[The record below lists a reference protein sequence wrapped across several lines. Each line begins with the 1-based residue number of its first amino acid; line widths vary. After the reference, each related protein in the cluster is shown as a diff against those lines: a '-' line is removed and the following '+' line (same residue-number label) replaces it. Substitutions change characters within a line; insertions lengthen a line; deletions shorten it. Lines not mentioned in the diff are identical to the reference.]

1 MAGMDR
7 SYRLIPLHCIGVTM
21 LSRLA
26 RGLPALLL
34 LLFTTDTAAAPA
46 IQGVYKLK
54 LGQTRDEA
62 RTTLASD
69 DHFRAI
75 AGRSYKGFPLY
86 EVALGGHELRVRP
99 EFKEDRLVE
108 IALRFR
114 ENASPN
120 DVEPV
125 VHPQL
130 RFARG
135 TLSSRFGEPDERHLV
150 IENIDQRDFS
160 DGERVPTHTWR
171 RGERRAQIMIWRDRF
186 TFGAEIVLAEGRKA
200 SAEDSAAEAF

>member
-1 MAGMDR
+1 
-7 SYRLIPLHCIGVTM
+7 M
-21 LSRLA
+21 LPCLA
-26 RGLPALLL
+26 RDLTAFCLFLL
-34 LLFTTDTAAAPA
+34 TAHVSAAQA
-46 IQGVYKLK
+46 IQGVYGLE
-54 LGQTRDEA
+54 LGQSREEA
-62 RTTLASD
+62 RTTLAED
-69 DHFRAI
+69 DRFRGI

-86 EVALGGHELRVRP
+86 EVTLGDHELRVRP
-99 EFKEDRLVE
+99 EFQEDRLVE

-114 ENASPN
+114 EDASPN

-125 VHPQL
+125 IHPQL

-186 TFGAEIVLAEGRKA
+186 TYGAEIVLAEGQRA
-200 SAEDSAAEAF
+200 SAEDSAAGAF